1 MALRLFLLFTIV
13 PALEL
18 WLLIKIG
25 GIIGTF
31 ETIFLIILTG
41 AIGASLAK
49 SQGIQVLSEL
59 NQTLQK
65 GESPAKKV
73 AEGLLILGGGLL
85 LITPGVCTDIVGF
98 SVMIPPFRASLAQ
111 VLQNILLKRVK
122 TPNLRQAG
130 FNMAENMMN
139 AQTQTSTKTPSNTT
153 SKEPFSSGLNDD
165 WDHPIAD

>member
-13 PALEL
+13 PAFEL

-41 AIGASLAK
+41 VFGASLAK
-49 SQGIQVLSEL
+49 SQGLQVLAEL
-59 NQTLQK
+59 NQALSSGQ
-65 GESPAKKV
+65 SPAKKV

-98 SVMIPPFRASLAQ
+98 SVMIPPFRAALAQ
-111 VLQNILLKRVK
+111 VLQNVLLKRVQLQHL
-122 TPNLRQAG
+122 NRAG
-130 FNMAENMMN
+130 FANPEEVFGTNKETVSAK
-139 AQTQTSTKTPSNTT
+139 KT
-153 SKEPFSSGLNDD
+153 NDN

>member
-13 PALEL
+13 PAFEL

-41 AIGASLAK
+41 IFGASLAK
-49 SQGIQVLSEL
+49 NQGLQVLGEL
-59 NQTLQK
+59 NQALSSGQ
-65 GESPAKKV
+65 SPAKKV

-98 SVMIPPFRASLAQ
+98 SVMIPPFRAALAQ
-111 VLQNILLKRVK
+111 VLQNVLLKRVQLQHLNK
-122 TPNLRQAG
+122 TGFANPEEVFGKKNEKVASVKKPND
-130 FNMAENMMN
+130 
-139 AQTQTSTKTPSNTT
+139 S
-153 SKEPFSSGLNDD
+153 

>member
-31 ETIFLIILTG
+31 ETIFLIIFTG
-41 AIGASLAK
+41 AIGASLAR
-49 SQGIQVLSEL
+49 SQGIQVLTEL

-85 LITPGVCTDIVGF
+85 LITPGVCTDIIGF
-98 SVMIPPFRASLAQ
+98 SVMLPPFRSALAQ
-111 VLQNILLKRVK
+111 LLQNILLKRIK
-122 TPNLRQAG
+122 SKHLHQAG

-139 AQTQTSTKTPSNTT
+139 QSSKAQQSQKSTLKSSN
-153 SKEPFSSGLNDD
+153 EPFGNHNDD

>member
-1 MALRLFLLFTIV
+1 
-13 PALEL
+13 
-18 WLLIKIG
+18 
-25 GIIGTF
+25 
-31 ETIFLIILTG
+31 
-41 AIGASLAK
+41 
-49 SQGIQVLSEL
+49 
-59 NQTLQK
+59 
-65 GESPAKKV
+65 
-73 AEGLLILGGGLL
+73 
-85 LITPGVCTDIVGF
+85 
-98 SVMIPPFRASLAQ
+98 MIPPFRASLAQ